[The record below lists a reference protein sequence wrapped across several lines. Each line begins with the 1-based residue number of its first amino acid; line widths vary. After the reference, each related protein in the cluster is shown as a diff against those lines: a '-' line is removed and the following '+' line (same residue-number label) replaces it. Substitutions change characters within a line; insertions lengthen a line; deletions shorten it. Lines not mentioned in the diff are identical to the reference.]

1 MAKINESTENYLEAI
16 LILSRRNPVVRAVD
30 IAEELNF
37 TKPSVSVAMKK
48 LLESGDIEISRQNY
62 ITLTPKGLSIAH
74 MIYERHLLI
83 SNWLITLGVDPAI
96 AREDACR
103 IEHVL
108 SPESFQAIKDHVK
121 ESANDAYEETR
132 QELNSSEEEPAEE

>member
-1 MAKINESTENYLEAI
+1 MAKINESTENYLETI
-16 LILSRRNPVVRAVD
+16 LILSKRNPVVRAVD

-37 TKPSVSVAMKK
+37 KKSSVSVAMKK
-48 LLESGDIEISRQNY
+48 LLENGDIEISRQNY
-62 ITLTPKGLSIAH
+62 ITLTRQGLQVAS
-74 MIYERHLLI
+74 MIYERHALV
-83 SNWLITLGVDPAI
+83 SNWLIALGVDPAI

-121 ESANDAYEETR
+121 ESAPKAYEEAKHEFATAD
-132 QELNSSEEEPAEE
+132 EK

>member
-1 MAKINESTENYLEAI
+1 MARINESTENYLETI
-16 LILSRRNPVVRAVD
+16 LILSKRNPVVRAVD

-48 LLESGDIEISRQNY
+48 LLENGDIEISRQNY
-62 ITLTPKGLSIAH
+62 ISLTPQGLEVAT
-74 MIYERHLLI
+74 MIYERHVLI
-83 SNWLITLGVDPAI
+83 SNWLIALGVDPAV

-121 ESANDAYEETR
+121 ESASEAYAA
-132 QELNSSEEEPAEE
+132 SENILAGAQ

>member
-121 ESANDAYEETR
+121 ESASDAYEETR